1 MNKDKIKIH
10 TVSDSTGET
19 VQGIAKAVG
28 VNFEN
33 VEEFDWTLIKTSAQL
48 KEIGEALDEKSLVLY
63 TLVDSSLIIEL
74 EKICKNK
81 KCKTMSVLKS
91 VSRMVKS
98 LGAIEK
104 EAVVGAQHAMDGDY
118 FARVDAIDFASAH
131 DDGQNLYNI
140 KESEIVIIGASRTS
154 KSPTSFYLANKGY
167 KTSNIPF
174 VDGIKFPDILFNL
187 PEQILVVGLVR
198 DAESLA
204 NIRRSRLN
212 SINFKSIKSETDY
225 TNFEKIEKEMLDF
238 KRICNANKWPIISVQ
253 NKSIEET
260 ATQIIKYFHRHRK
273 KINNQD

>member
-63 TLVDSSLIIEL
+63 TLVDNSLIIEL

-91 VSRMVKS
+91 VSRIVKS

-104 EAVVGAQHAMDGDY
+104 EAVVGAQHAMDDDY

-131 DDGQNLYNI
+131 DDGQNFYNI

-212 SINFKSIKSETDY
+212 SINFKKYRSET
-225 TNFEKIEKEMLDF
+225 I
-238 KRICNANKWPIISVQ
+238 
-253 NKSIEET
+253 
-260 ATQIIKYFHRHRK
+260 TQILK
-273 KINNQD
+273 K